1 MNNQQHNNPT
11 QPQMTQQAPPVLTLE
26 DQLKKLQDKWTAE
39 ITELNGMMKTIQK
52 LDELLNIIYTKRQE
66 AVDYYHGINTV
77 ILKQSKEYK
86 VAYNGIINR
95 VRQTGMNGV
104 RVQNESA
111 LGKIAENELVDK
123 KESIDLLANH
133 NSFIKETIQTID
145 NMIYGINQ
153 KVKIAE
159 MLNGIKF

>member
-1 MNNQQHNNPT
+1 MNDPNRPPVQSA
-11 QPQMTQQAPPVLTLE
+11 QPQVTTLE

-39 ITELNGMMKTIQK
+39 VTELNGMMNTIHK

-77 ILKQSKEYK
+77 ILKQSKDYK
-86 VAYNGIINR
+86 VAYNNIINR
-95 VRQTGMNGV
+95 VRQTGLNGV
-104 RVQNESA
+104 RIQNESA
-111 LGKIAENELVDK
+111 LSKIAENELIDK
-123 KESIDLLANH
+123 KESIDLLNNH

-159 MLNGIKF
+159 MLNGLKF

>member
-1 MNNQQHNNPT
+1 MSQQINSI
-11 QPQMTQQAPPVLTLE
+11 QPQMAQQAPPVLTLE
-26 DQLKKLQDKWTAE
+26 EQLKKLQDKWTSE
-39 ITELNGMMKTIQK
+39 ITDLNNMMKTVQK

-77 ILKQSKEYK
+77 ILKQSKDYK
-86 VAYNGIINR
+86 VAYNSIINR
-95 VRQTGMNGV
+95 VRQTGLNGV

-111 LGKIAENELVDK
+111 LNKIAENELIDK

>member
-1 MNNQQHNNPT
+1 MNDPNSQPVQPA
-11 QPQMTQQAPPVLTLE
+11 QPQVTTLE

-39 ITELNGMMKTIQK
+39 VTELNGMMKTIHK

-77 ILKQSKEYK
+77 ILKQSKDYK
-86 VAYNGIINR
+86 VAYNNIINR
-95 VRQTGMNGV
+95 VRQTGLNGV
-104 RVQNESA
+104 RIQNESA
-111 LGKIAENELVDK
+111 LSKIAENELIDK
-123 KESIDLLANH
+123 KESIDLLNNH

-159 MLNGIKF
+159 MLNGLKF